1 MKFRA
6 GLAVFL
12 IFVQC
17 QSAMILESMTIS
29 RKEAAT
35 LAESGAWKSGGNNE
49 FYGFP
54 LLDHQFRLVES

>member
-1 MKFRA
+1 MKLRA

-35 LAESGAWKSGGNNE
+35 LAESGAWKSPSLILSNDPKE
-49 FYGFP
+49 A
-54 LLDHQFRLVES
+54 